1 MILQDQVKLF
11 SYLGLLPFIL
21 VPVVAWISPETAYNN
36 KLIEFFYSWSVLMFA
51 FMTGTFWILALRNN
65 QKISMVVGLFA
76 LLFVVMTSFYSFE
89 IINPILFLISLLILY
104 ELGYLFEKK
113 LIKDMEWYKNLRFHL
128 TFSIRICHL
137 LMIAFIFTN
146 Q

>member
-1 MILQDQVKLF
+1 MILQDQVKIF

-21 VPVVAWISPETAYNN
+21 VPIISWISPEAAYDNY
-36 KLIEFFYSWSVLMFA
+36 LIEVFYSWSTLMLA
-51 FMTGTFWILALRNN
+51 FIIGTSWSLALKNN
-65 QKISMVVGLFA
+65 QSIFMVVAQFA
-76 LLFVVMTSFYSFE
+76 LLFIGIIFFYLASNN
-89 IINPILFLISLLILY
+89 IIFFLVILLILY
-104 ELGYLFEKK
+104 EMQYFFEKN
-113 LIKDMEWYKNLRFHL
+113 LIKDVDWYKNLRFHL

>member
-21 VPVVAWISPETAYNN
+21 VPIVAWISPETAFNN
-36 KLIEFFYSWSVLMFA
+36 KLIEFFNLWSALMFA
-51 FMTGTFWILALRNN
+51 FMTGTFWSTALKNN
-65 QKISMVVGLFA
+65 QSILVPVILFA
-76 LLFVVMTSFYSFE
+76 LLFTAITLFFLLKQNNLIILLVV
-89 IINPILFLISLLILY
+89 LLILY
-104 ELGYLFEKK
+104 ELGYLFEEK
-113 LIKDMEWYKNLRFHL
+113 LIKDTEWYKNLRFHL

>member
-1 MILQDQVKLF
+1 MILQDQVKFF

-36 KLIEFFYSWSVLMFA
+36 KLIEFFYSWSALMLA

-76 LLFVVMTSFYSFE
+76 LLFVVMASFYSFE

>member
-1 MILQDQVKLF
+1 MILQDQVKFF

-51 FMTGTFWILALRNN
+51 FMTGTFWILALKNN
-65 QKISMVVGLFA
+65 QNISMVVGLFA
-76 LLFVVMTSFYSFE
+76 LLFVVMASFYSFE
-89 IINPILFLISLLILY
+89 IINPILFLLSLLILY
-104 ELGYLFEKK
+104 ELGHLFEKK

>member
-1 MILQDQVKLF
+1 MILQDQVKFF

-51 FMTGTFWILALRNN
+51 FMTGTFWILALKNN
-65 QKISMVVGLFA
+65 QNISMVVGLFA
-76 LLFVVMTSFYSFE
+76 LLFVVMASFYSFE
-89 IINPILFLISLLILY
+89 IINPILFLLSLLILY

>member
-1 MILQDQVKLF
+1 MILQDQVKIF

-21 VPVVAWISPETAYNN
+21 VPIIAWISPQTAFDNN
-36 KLIEFFYSWSVLMFA
+36 LIEVFYSWSTLMLA
-51 FMTGTFWILALRNN
+51 FMIGTSWSSALKNN
-65 QKISMVVGLFA
+65 RIIFMVVALFA
-76 LLFVVMTSFYSFE
+76 LLFAGV
-89 IINPILFLISLLILY
+89 ILFYFISSNVIFFLAVLLILY
-104 ELGYLFEKK
+104 EMQYFFEKN
-113 LIKDMEWYKNLRFHL
+113 LIKDEDWYKNLRFHL

>member
-51 FMTGTFWILALRNN
+51 FMTGTFWILALKNN
-65 QKISMVVGLFA
+65 QNISMVVGLFA
-76 LLFVVMTSFYSFE
+76 LLFVVMASFYSFE
-89 IINPILFLISLLILY
+89 IINPILFLLSLLILY

>member
-1 MILQDQVKLF
+1 MILQDQVKIF

-21 VPVVAWISPETAYNN
+21 VPIIAWISPQTAFDNN
-36 KLIEFFYSWSVLMFA
+36 LIEFFYSWSTLILA
-51 FMTGTFWILALRNN
+51 FMIGTSWSLALKNNRN
-65 QKISMVVGLFA
+65 IFVVVALFA
-76 LLFVVMTSFYSFE
+76 LLFSGIIFFYFISSNVIF
-89 IINPILFLISLLILY
+89 FLAVLLIIY
-104 ELGYLFEKK
+104 EMQYFFEKN
-113 LIKDMEWYKNLRFHL
+113 LIKDDDWYKNLRFHL

>member
-1 MILQDQVKLF
+1 MILQDQVKFF

-51 FMTGTFWILALRNN
+51 FMTGTFWILALKNN
-65 QKISMVVGLFA
+65 QNISMVVGLFA

>member
-1 MILQDQVKLF
+1 MILQDQVKIF

-21 VPVVAWISPETAYNN
+21 VPIIAWISPQTAFDNN
-36 KLIEFFYSWSVLMFA
+36 LIEVFYSWSTLMLA
-51 FMTGTFWILALRNN
+51 FMIGTSWSLTLKNNRN
-65 QKISMVVGLFA
+65 IFVVVALFA
-76 LLFVVMTSFYSFE
+76 LLFSGIIFFYFISSNVIF
-89 IINPILFLISLLILY
+89 FLAVLLIIY
-104 ELGYLFEKK
+104 EMQYFFEKN
-113 LIKDMEWYKNLRFHL
+113 LIKDDDWYKNLRFHL

>member
-36 KLIEFFYSWSVLMFA
+36 KLIEFFYFWSALMFA
-51 FMTGTFWILALRNN
+51 FMTGTFWILALKSN
-65 QKISMVVGLFA
+65 QNISMVIGLFA

-89 IINPILFLISLLILY
+89 IINPILFLVSLLILY

>member
-1 MILQDQVKLF
+1 MILQDQVKIF

-21 VPVVAWISPETAYNN
+21 VPIIAWISPQTAFDNN
-36 KLIEFFYSWSVLMFA
+36 LIEFFYSWSTLMLA
-51 FMTGTFWILALRNN
+51 FMIGTSWSLALKNN
-65 QKISMVVGLFA
+65 RTIYMVVVLFA
-76 LLFVVMTSFYSFE
+76 LLFVGIIFFY
-89 IINPILFLISLLILY
+89 LISSNVIFFLAVLLILY
-104 ELGYLFEKK
+104 EMQYFFEKN
-113 LIKDMEWYKNLRFHL
+113 LIKDEDWYKNLRFHL

>member
-1 MILQDQVKLF
+1 MILQDQVKIF

-21 VPVVAWISPETAYNN
+21 VPIIGWISPQTAFDNN
-36 KLIEFFYSWSVLMFA
+36 LIESFNLWSALMFA
-51 FMTGTFWILALRNN
+51 FMTGTFWSTALKNN
-65 QKISMVVGLFA
+65 QSILMPVILFA
-76 LLFVVMTSFYSFE
+76 LLFTAITLFFLLKQNNLIILLVV
-89 IINPILFLISLLILY
+89 LLILY

-113 LIKDMEWYKNLRFHL
+113 LIGDIEWYKNLRFHL

>member
-1 MILQDQVKLF
+1 MILQDQVKIF

-21 VPVVAWISPETAYNN
+21 VPIIAWISPQTAFDNN
-36 KLIEFFYSWSVLMFA
+36 LIEVFYSWSTLMLA
-51 FMTGTFWILALRNN
+51 FMIGTSWSLAVKNNRN
-65 QKISMVVGLFA
+65 IFVVVALFA
-76 LLFVVMTSFYSFE
+76 LLFSGIIFFYFISSNVIF
-89 IINPILFLISLLILY
+89 FLAVLLIIY
-104 ELGYLFEKK
+104 EMQYFFEKN
-113 LIKDMEWYKNLRFHL
+113 LINDDDWYKNLRFHL

>member
-51 FMTGTFWILALRNN
+51 FMTGTFWILALKNN
-65 QKISMVVGLFA
+65 QNISMVVGLFA
-76 LLFVVMTSFYSFE
+76 LLFVVMASFYSFE
-89 IINPILFLISLLILY
+89 IINSILFLLSLLILY

>member
-1 MILQDQVKLF
+1 MILQDQVKIF

-21 VPVVAWISPETAYNN
+21 VPIIAWISPQTAFDNN
-36 KLIEFFYSWSVLMFA
+36 LIEVFYSWSTLILA
-51 FMTGTFWILALRNN
+51 FMIGTSWSLALKNNRN
-65 QKISMVVGLFA
+65 IFVVVALFA
-76 LLFVVMTSFYSFE
+76 LLFSGIIFFYFISSNVIF
-89 IINPILFLISLLILY
+89 FLAVLLIIY
-104 ELGYLFEKK
+104 EMQYFSEKN
-113 LIKDMEWYKNLRFHL
+113 LIKDDDWYKNLRFHL

>member
-1 MILQDQVKLF
+1 MILQDQVKFF

-51 FMTGTFWILALRNN
+51 FMTGTFWILALKNN
-65 QKISMVVGLFA
+65 QNISMVVGLFA
-76 LLFVVMTSFYSFE
+76 LLFVVMASFYSFE
-89 IINPILFLISLLILY
+89 IINPILFLLSLLILY

-113 LIKDMEWYKNLRFHL
+113 LIKDIEWYKNLRFHL

>member
-65 QKISMVVGLFA
+65 QNISMVVGLFA
-76 LLFVVMTSFYSFE
+76 LLFIVMASFYSFE
-89 IINPILFLISLLILY
+89 IINPILFLISLLTLY
-104 ELGYLFEKK
+104 ELGYFFEKK

>member
-21 VPVVAWISPETAYNN
+21 VPIVAWISPETAYSN
-36 KLIEFFYSWSVLMFA
+36 KLIEFFYSWSTLMFA

-65 QKISMVVGLFA
+65 KNISTAVALFT
-76 LLFVVMTSFYSFE
+76 LLFVAMTSFYSLE
-89 IINPILFLISLLILY
+89 MINPIIFLISLLILY
-104 ELGYLFEKK
+104 ELGYLYEKK
-113 LIKDMEWYKNLRFHL
+113 FIKDMEWYKNLRFYL

>member
-1 MILQDQVKLF
+1 MILQDQVKFF

-21 VPVVAWISPETAYNN
+21 VPIIAWISPQTAFDNN
-36 KLIEFFYSWSVLMFA
+36 LIEVFYSWSTLMLA
-51 FMTGTFWILALRNN
+51 FMIGTSWSLALKSNRN
-65 QKISMVVGLFA
+65 IFVVVALFA
-76 LLFVVMTSFYSFE
+76 LLFAGIILFYFISSNVIFFLAVLLIIYEMQYSFE
-89 IINPILFLISLLILY
+89 KN
-104 ELGYLFEKK
+104 
-113 LIKDMEWYKNLRFHL
+113 LIKDDDWYKNLRFHL

>member
-1 MILQDQVKLF
+1 MILQDQVKFF

-36 KLIEFFYSWSVLMFA
+36 KLIEFFYFWSALMFA
-51 FMTGTFWILALRNN
+51 FMTGTFWILALKNN
-65 QKISMVVGLFA
+65 QNISMAIGLFA
-76 LLFVVMTSFYSFE
+76 LLFVVMASFYSFE
-89 IINPILFLISLLILY
+89 IINPILFLVSLLILY

>member
-1 MILQDQVKLF
+1 MILQDQVKFF

-36 KLIEFFYSWSVLMFA
+36 KLIEFFYSWSALMFA

-65 QKISMVVGLFA
+65 QNISMVVGLFA
-76 LLFVVMTSFYSFE
+76 LLFIVMASFYSFE

-104 ELGYLFEKK
+104 ELGYFFEKK

>member
-36 KLIEFFYSWSVLMFA
+36 KLIEFFYSWAAWMFA
-51 FMTGTFWILALRNN
+51 FMTGTFLSLALRNN

>member
-51 FMTGTFWILALRNN
+51 FMTGTFWVLALRNN
-65 QKISMVVGLFA
+65 QNISMVVGLFA
-76 LLFVVMTSFYSFE
+76 LLFIVMASFYSFE
-89 IINPILFLISLLILY
+89 IINPILFLISLLTLY
-104 ELGYLFEKK
+104 ELGYFFEKK

>member
-1 MILQDQVKLF
+1 MILQDQVKFF

-51 FMTGTFWILALRNN
+51 FMTGTFWILALKNN
-65 QKISMVVGLFA
+65 QNISTVVGLFA
-76 LLFVVMTSFYSFE
+76 LLFVVMASFYSFE
-89 IINPILFLISLLILY
+89 IINPILFLLSLLILY

>member
-1 MILQDQVKLF
+1 MFLQDLVKLF

-36 KLIEFFYSWSVLMFA
+36 KLIEFIYSWSALMFA
-51 FMTGTFWILALRNN
+51 FMTGTFWVLALRNN
-65 QKISMVVGLFA
+65 QNISMVVGLFA
-76 LLFVVMTSFYSFE
+76 LLFIVMASFYSFE
-89 IINPILFLISLLILY
+89 IINPILFLISLLTLY
-104 ELGYLFEKK
+104 ELGYFFEKK

>member
-1 MILQDQVKLF
+1 MILQDQVKFF

-51 FMTGTFWILALRNN
+51 FMTGTFWILALKNN
-65 QKISMVVGLFA
+65 QNISMIVGLFA
-76 LLFVVMTSFYSFE
+76 LLFVVMASFYSFE
-89 IINPILFLISLLILY
+89 IINPILFLLSLLILY

>member
-1 MILQDQVKLF
+1 MILQDQVKIF

-21 VPVVAWISPETAYNN
+21 VPIIAWISPQAAFDNN
-36 KLIEFFYSWSVLMFA
+36 LIEFFYSWSTLMLA
-51 FMTGTFWILALRNN
+51 FMIGTSWSLALKNN
-65 QKISMVVGLFA
+65 RTIYMVVVLFA
-76 LLFVVMTSFYSFE
+76 LLFVGIIFFY
-89 IINPILFLISLLILY
+89 LISSNVIFFLAVLLILY
-104 ELGYLFEKK
+104 EMQYFFEKN
-113 LIKDMEWYKNLRFHL
+113 LIKDGDWYKNLRFHL

>member
-1 MILQDQVKLF
+1 MILQDQVKIF

-21 VPVVAWISPETAYNN
+21 VPIIAWISPQTAFDNN
-36 KLIEFFYSWSVLMFA
+36 LIEVFYSWSTLMLA
-51 FMTGTFWILALRNN
+51 FMIGTSWSLALKNNRN
-65 QKISMVVGLFA
+65 IFVVVALFA
-76 LLFVVMTSFYSFE
+76 LLFSGIIFFYFISSNVIF
-89 IINPILFLISLLILY
+89 FLAVLLIIY
-104 ELGYLFEKK
+104 EMQYFFEKN
-113 LIKDMEWYKNLRFHL
+113 LINDDDWYKNLRFHL

>member
-1 MILQDQVKLF
+1 MILQDQVKFF

-51 FMTGTFWILALRNN
+51 FMTGTFWILALKNN
-65 QKISMVVGLFA
+65 QNISTVVGLFA
-76 LLFVVMTSFYSFE
+76 LLFVVMASFYSFE
-89 IINPILFLISLLILY
+89 IINPILFLLSLLILY

-113 LIKDMEWYKNLRFHL
+113 LIKDMEWYKNLRFHQ

>member
-1 MILQDQVKLF
+1 MILQDQVKFF

-51 FMTGTFWILALRNN
+51 FMTGTFWILALKNN
-65 QKISMVVGLFA
+65 QNISMVVGLFA
-76 LLFVVMTSFYSFE
+76 LLFIVMASFYSFE
-89 IINPILFLISLLILY
+89 IINPILFLLSLLILY

>member
-1 MILQDQVKLF
+1 MILQDQVKIF

-21 VPVVAWISPETAYNN
+21 VPIIAWISPQTAFDNN
-36 KLIEFFYSWSVLMFA
+36 LIEVFYSWSTLMLA
-51 FMTGTFWILALRNN
+51 FMIGTSWSLALKNNRN
-65 QKISMVVGLFA
+65 IFVVVALFA
-76 LLFVVMTSFYSFE
+76 LLFSGIIFFYFISSNVIF
-89 IINPILFLISLLILY
+89 FLAVLLITY
-104 ELGYLFEKK
+104 EMQYFFEKN
-113 LIKDMEWYKNLRFHL
+113 LIKDDDWYKNLRFHL

>member
-1 MILQDQVKLF
+1 MILQDQVKFF

-51 FMTGTFWILALRNN
+51 FMTGTFWILALKNN
-65 QKISMVVGLFA
+65 QNISTVVGLFA

-89 IINPILFLISLLILY
+89 IINPILFLLSLLILY

>member
-1 MILQDQVKLF
+1 MILQDQVKIF

-21 VPVVAWISPETAYNN
+21 VPIIAWITPQTAFDNN
-36 KLIEFFYSWSVLMFA
+36 LIEVFYSWSTLMLA
-51 FMTGTFWILALRNN
+51 FMIGTSWSLAVKNNRN
-65 QKISMVVGLFA
+65 IFVVVALFA
-76 LLFVVMTSFYSFE
+76 LLFSGIIFFYFISSNVIF
-89 IINPILFLISLLILY
+89 FLAVLLIIY
-104 ELGYLFEKK
+104 EMQYFFEKN
-113 LIKDMEWYKNLRFHL
+113 LINDDDWYKNLRFHL

>member
-51 FMTGTFWILALRNN
+51 FMTGTFWILALKNN
-65 QKISMVVGLFA
+65 QNISTVVGLFA
-76 LLFVVMTSFYSFE
+76 LLFVVMAFFYSFE
-89 IINPILFLISLLILY
+89 IINPILFLLSLLILY

>member
-1 MILQDQVKLF
+1 MILQDQVKIF

-21 VPVVAWISPETAYNN
+21 VPIIAWISPQAAFNN
-36 KLIEFFYSWSVLMFA
+36 NLIEFFYSWSTLMLA
-51 FMTGTFWILALRNN
+51 FMIGTSWSLALKNN
-65 QKISMVVGLFA
+65 RTIYMVVVLFA
-76 LLFVVMTSFYSFE
+76 LLFVGIIFFY
-89 IINPILFLISLLILY
+89 LISSNVIFFLAVLLILY
-104 ELGYLFEKK
+104 EMQYFFEKN
-113 LIKDMEWYKNLRFHL
+113 LFKDEDWYKNLRFHL

>member
-1 MILQDQVKLF
+1 MILQDQVKIF

-21 VPVVAWISPETAYNN
+21 VPIIAWISPQTAFDNN
-36 KLIEFFYSWSVLMFA
+36 LIEFFYSWSTLMLA
-51 FMTGTFWILALRNN
+51 FMIGTSWSLALKNN
-65 QKISMVVGLFA
+65 RTIYMVVVLFA
-76 LLFVVMTSFYSFE
+76 LLFVGIIFFY
-89 IINPILFLISLLILY
+89 LISSNVIFFLAVLLILY
-104 ELGYLFEKK
+104 EMQYFFEKN
-113 LIKDMEWYKNLRFHL
+113 LIKDGDWYKNLRFHL

>member
-1 MILQDQVKLF
+1 MILQDQVKIF

-21 VPVVAWISPETAYNN
+21 VPIIAWISQQTAFDNN
-36 KLIEFFYSWSVLMFA
+36 LIEVFYSWSTLMLA
-51 FMTGTFWILALRNN
+51 FMIGTSWSLALKNNRN
-65 QKISMVVGLFA
+65 IFVVVALFA
-76 LLFVVMTSFYSFE
+76 LLFSGIIFFYFISSNVIF
-89 IINPILFLISLLILY
+89 FLAVLLIIY
-104 ELGYLFEKK
+104 EMQYFFEKN
-113 LIKDMEWYKNLRFHL
+113 LIKDDDWYKNLRFHL